1 MADYRKRSTKRRRRN
16 EANLVGDLFRVLF
29 AVSMLIVAIMAAF
42 FVVQHVSGFSLP
54 ELRQTPES
62 AAESETPQVL
72 TAAAETKAKETA
84 ASTTAESSTETEAE
98 SETEEEEEESTKA
111 ESTEASTAKEEKES
125 KEPAKESASISD
137 EGPAKQKETKATAAD
152 RDYEEKD
159 YTTEEKPI
167 RGGAVVGEA
176 PTAGGDSSSVSGPG
190 ADVQIGQGPV
200 S

>member
-42 FVVQHVSGFSLP
+42 FVMQHVSGFSLP
-54 ELRQTPES
+54 ELRQTLASTEE
-62 AAESETPQVL
+62 AETPQVL
-72 TAAAETKAKETA
+72 TAAAETKAKETTI
-84 ASTTAESSTETEAE
+84 STTAESTTEAEAE
-98 SETEEEEEESTKA
+98 SETEAEEESTAEKSTA
-111 ESTEASTAKEEKES
+111 ESTKDEKEA
-125 KEPAKESASISD
+125 KDPAKESASISD
-137 EGPAKQKETKATAAD
+137 EGPAKQVETKATAAD
-152 RDYEEKD
+152 RDYEERD

-176 PTAGGDSSSVSGPG
+176 PTAGGDSASVSGPG

-200 S
+200 E

>member
-54 ELRQTPES
+54 ELRQTLASTE
-62 AAESETPQVL
+62 AETPQVL

-84 ASTTAESSTETEAE
+84 STAPSTTETETE
-98 SETEEEEEESTKA
+98 SETEEESAEEESST
-111 ESTEASTAKEEKES
+111 ESTKEEKES
-125 KEPAKESASISD
+125 KDVAKESASISD
-137 EGPAKQKETKATAAD
+137 EGPAKQTETKATVAD
-152 RDYEEKD
+152 RDYEERD

-176 PTAGGDSSSVSGPG
+176 PTAGGDSAAVSGPG

-200 S
+200 N

>member
-1 MADYRKRSTKRRRRN
+1 MADYRKRSTKRRRQN

-54 ELRQTPES
+54 ELRQTLES
-62 AAESETPQVL
+62 TAESETPQVL

-84 ASTTAESSTETEAE
+84 ASTTAASVAETEAE
-98 SETEEEEEESTKA
+98 SETEEESQESTA
-111 ESTEASTAKEEKES
+111 ESAAEDEKES
-125 KEPAKESASISD
+125 KASEKESASISD
-137 EGPAKQKETKATAAD
+137 EGPAKQKETKAAATD

-176 PTAGGDSSSVSGPG
+176 PTAGGDSAAVSGPG

-200 S
+200 G

>member
-54 ELRQTPES
+54 ELRQTLASTEE
-62 AAESETPQVL
+62 AETPQML
-72 TAAAETKAKETA
+72 TAAAETKAKETTI
-84 ASTTAESSTETEAE
+84 STTAESTTEAEAE
-98 SETEEEEEESTKA
+98 SETEAEEESTAEKSTA
-111 ESTEASTAKEEKES
+111 ESTKDEKEA
-125 KEPAKESASISD
+125 KDPAKESASISD
-137 EGPAKQKETKATAAD
+137 EGPAKQVETKATAAD
-152 RDYEEKD
+152 RDYEERD

-176 PTAGGDSSSVSGPG
+176 PTAGGDSASVSGPG

-200 S
+200 E

>member
-42 FVVQHVSGFSLP
+42 FVMQHVSGFSLP
-54 ELRQTPES
+54 ELRQTLASTEE
-62 AAESETPQVL
+62 AETPQVL

-84 ASTTAESSTETEAE
+84 VVTTAESTTEAEAE
-98 SETEEEEEESTKA
+98 SETEAEEESTAEKSTA
-111 ESTEASTAKEEKES
+111 ESTKDEKES
-125 KEPAKESASISD
+125 KDPAKESASISD
-137 EGPAKQKETKATAAD
+137 EGPAKQVETKATAAD
-152 RDYEEKD
+152 RDYEERD

-176 PTAGGDSSSVSGPG
+176 PTAGGDSASISGPG

-200 S
+200 E

>member
-42 FVVQHVSGFSLP
+42 FVMQHVSGFSLP
-54 ELRQTPES
+54 ELRQTLASTEE
-62 AAESETPQVL
+62 AETPQVL

-84 ASTTAESSTETEAE
+84 VVTTAESSTEAEAE
-98 SETEEEEEESTKA
+98 SETEAEEESTAEKSTA
-111 ESTEASTAKEEKES
+111 ESTKDEKES
-125 KEPAKESASISD
+125 KDPAKESASISD
-137 EGPAKQKETKATAAD
+137 EGPAKQVETKATAAD
-152 RDYEEKD
+152 RDYEERD

-176 PTAGGDSSSVSGPG
+176 PTAGGDSASVSGPG

-200 S
+200 E

>member
-42 FVVQHVSGFSLP
+42 FVMQHVSGFSLP
-54 ELRQTPES
+54 ELRQTLASTEE
-62 AAESETPQVL
+62 AETPQVL

-84 ASTTAESSTETEAE
+84 VVTTAESSTEAEAE
-98 SETEEEEEESTKA
+98 SETEEEGQEESTA
-111 ESTEASTAKEEKES
+111 ESTKDEKES
-125 KEPAKESASISD
+125 GDAAKESASISD
-137 EGPAKQKETKATAAD
+137 EGPAKQAETKATAAD
-152 RDYEEKD
+152 RDYEERD

-176 PTAGGDSSSVSGPG
+176 PTAGGDSASVSGPG

-200 S
+200 E

>member
-54 ELRQTPES
+54 ELRQTLAS
-62 AAESETPQVL
+62 TAESETPQVL

-84 ASTTAESSTETEAE
+84 PSTTAESTTETEAE
-98 SETEEEEEESTKA
+98 SETEAEEESTAEKSTA
-111 ESTEASTAKEEKES
+111 ESTKDEKASKDA
-125 KEPAKESASISD
+125 AKESASISD
-137 EGPAKQKETKATAAD
+137 EGPAKQAETKATAAD
-152 RDYEEKD
+152 RDYEERD

-176 PTAGGDSSSVSGPG
+176 PTAGGDSASVSGPG

-200 S
+200 E

>member
-42 FVVQHVSGFSLP
+42 FVMQHVSGFSLP
-54 ELRQTPES
+54 ELRQTLASTEE
-62 AAESETPQVL
+62 AETPQVL
-72 TAAAETKAKETA
+72 TAAAETKAKETTVV
-84 ASTTAESSTETEAE
+84 TTAEAESSTEAAAE
-98 SETEEEEEESTKA
+98 SETEDEEESTAEKSTA
-111 ESTEASTAKEEKES
+111 ESTKDEKES
-125 KEPAKESASISD
+125 KDPAKESASISD
-137 EGPAKQKETKATAAD
+137 EGPAKQVETKATAAD
-152 RDYEEKD
+152 RDYEERD

-176 PTAGGDSSSVSGPG
+176 PTAGGDSASVSGPG

-200 S
+200 G

>member
-54 ELRQTPES
+54 ELRQTLASTE
-62 AAESETPQVL
+62 AETPQVL

-84 ASTTAESSTETEAE
+84 STAPSTTETEIE
-98 SETEEEEEESTKA
+98 SETEEESAEEESST
-111 ESTEASTAKEEKES
+111 ESTKEEKES
-125 KEPAKESASISD
+125 KDAAKESASISD
-137 EGPAKQKETKATAAD
+137 EGPAKQTETKATAAD
-152 RDYEEKD
+152 RDYEERD

-176 PTAGGDSSSVSGPG
+176 PTAGGDSAAVSGPG

-200 S
+200 N

>member
-42 FVVQHVSGFSLP
+42 FVMQHVSGFSLP
-54 ELRQTPES
+54 ELRQTLASTEE
-62 AAESETPQVL
+62 AETPQML
-72 TAAAETKAKETA
+72 TAAAETKAKETTI
-84 ASTTAESSTETEAE
+84 STTAESTTEAEAE
-98 SETEEEEEESTKA
+98 SETEAEEESTAEKSTA
-111 ESTEASTAKEEKES
+111 ESTKDEKEA
-125 KEPAKESASISD
+125 KDPAKESASISD
-137 EGPAKQKETKATAAD
+137 EGPAKQVETKATAAD
-152 RDYEEKD
+152 RDYEERD

-176 PTAGGDSSSVSGPG
+176 PTAGGDSASVSGPG

-200 S
+200 E

>member
-42 FVVQHVSGFSLP
+42 FVMQHVSGFSLP
-54 ELRQTPES
+54 ELRQTLASTEE
-62 AAESETPQVL
+62 AETPQVL

-84 ASTTAESSTETEAE
+84 VVTTAESTTEAEAE
-98 SETEEEEEESTKA
+98 SETEAEEESTAEKSTA
-111 ESTEASTAKEEKES
+111 ESTKDEKES
-125 KEPAKESASISD
+125 KDPAKESASISD
-137 EGPAKQKETKATAAD
+137 EGPAKQVETKATAAD
-152 RDYEEKD
+152 RDYEERD

-176 PTAGGDSSSVSGPG
+176 PTAGGDSASVSGPG

-200 S
+200 G

>member
-54 ELRQTPES
+54 ELRQTLES
-62 AAESETPQVL
+62 TAESETPQVL
-72 TAAAETKAKETA
+72 TAAETKAKETEPR
-84 ASTTAESSTETEAE
+84 TTAESTTEAESE
-98 SETEEEEEESTKA
+98 SETEEESQEESTA
-111 ESTEASTAKEEKES
+111 EGTKEETKDA
-125 KEPAKESASISD
+125 AKESASISD
-137 EGPAKQKETKATAAD
+137 EGPAKQAETKAASAD
-152 RDYEEKD
+152 RDYEERD

-176 PTAGGDSSSVSGPG
+176 PTAGSDSSSISGPG
-190 ADVQIGQGPV
+190 AEVQIGQGPV
-200 S
+200 G

>member
-42 FVVQHVSGFSLP
+42 FVMQHVSGFSLP
-54 ELRQTPES
+54 ELRQTLASTEE
-62 AAESETPQVL
+62 AETPQML
-72 TAAAETKAKETA
+72 TAAAETKAKETTI
-84 ASTTAESSTETEAE
+84 STTAESTTEAEAE
-98 SETEEEEEESTKA
+98 SETEAEEESTAEKSTA
-111 ESTEASTAKEEKES
+111 ESTKDEKES
-125 KEPAKESASISD
+125 KDPAKESASISD
-137 EGPAKQKETKATAAD
+137 EGPAKQVETKATAVD
-152 RDYEEKD
+152 RDYEERD

-176 PTAGGDSSSVSGPG
+176 PTAGGDSASVSGPG

-200 S
+200 E